1 MATAP
6 EPADLV
12 RDSAWLPHRYDEN
25 GDAFRF
31 VHVPRAVH
39 RKATFLTDEFLPGA
53 DRPVAIDRAA
63 ALAAAPP
70 PAPVH
75 FIFHSAYCCSTLL
88 ARAFDRPGS
97 VMGLKEPVVLN
108 DLSGWR
114 HRGAQP
120 RQLALVLD
128 HALRLL
134 ERPFTPGEA
143 VVIKPSNLINVL
155 APAMLAMRPQSH
167 ALLLYAPLPLYLAS
181 IAKKGMWGRLWVRE
195 LLSKQLK
202 DGIIG
207 YGFSPEDHLRH
218 TDLQVAA
225 IGWLAQHAL
234 FQRLV
239 EQFGEDRVR
248 TLDSEALLDSP
259 REAMARLTALF
270 GLDWTDDRI
279 AEVVQ
284 GEAFQRHSKLDT
296 AYGAEE
302 RQAEQRASAGAHSD
316 EVEKVTV
323 WAEAVAAS
331 AGQSTT
337 LSAPLLG

>member
-6 EPADLV
+6 DLTTLV
-12 RDSAWLPHRYDEN
+12 GDAEWFPHRYDEA

-53 DRPVAIDRAA
+53 DRPVAIDRTAA
-63 ALAAAPP
+63 IAAGPP
-70 PAPVH
+70 AAPVH

-88 ARAFDRPGS
+88 ARAFDRPGAA
-97 VMGLKEPVVLN
+97 MGLKEPVVLN

-114 HRGAQP
+114 HRGAKP
-120 RQLALVLD
+120 PHVAMVLD

-134 ERPFTPGEA
+134 QRPFAPGEA
-143 VVIKPSNLINVL
+143 VVIKPSNLIN
-155 APAMLAMRPQSH
+155 AFAAAMLEMRPQAR

-202 DGIIG
+202 DGMIG

-239 EQFGEDRVR
+239 ERFGPERVR
-248 TLDSEALLDSP
+248 TLDSEALLAAPS
-259 REAMARLTALF
+259 EAMTRLTALF
-270 GLDWTDDRI
+270 GLDWNDETI
-279 AEVVQ
+279 AEIVE
-284 GEAFQRHSKLDT
+284 GDAFRRHSKLGA
-296 AYGAEE
+296 AYGSDE
-302 RQAEQRASAGAHSD
+302 RQAEQRASAELHAD
-316 EVEKVTV
+316 EVAKVTV

-331 AGQSTT
+331 AGQPMN
-337 LSAPLLG
+337 LSANLLD